1 MLELPFATHL
11 AVDAVRRQFD
21 PAAPPEPE
29 RPRRTFRPVRQVRL
43 TTAAVLGRA
52 ARAVAPAPEW
62 TSAH

>member
-21 PAAPPEPE
+21 PAAPPEPH
-29 RPRRTFRPVRQVRL
+29 RPRRTSHLVRQARL
-43 TTAAVLGRA
+43 TAAAVLQRA
-52 ARAVAPAPEW
+52 VRAVAPAPEW